1 MPRGCFKRTNSGL
14 FKFRCYFSTSPAQA
28 KIAISAE
35 YSGHLLARRDEYDGK
50 IAQGASF
57 GSSQD
62 ALQLPKQLLDCAR
75 LFMQQKGQG

>member
-1 MPRGCFKRTNSGL
+1 
-14 FKFRCYFSTSPAQA
+14 
-28 KIAISAE
+28 
-35 YSGHLLARRDEYDGK
+35 LARRDEYDGQ